1 MFYFVPLFYFRYA
14 WSQEIMLEQQRPL
27 LWSVEYYAKDAAS
40 EPNVIEGKVFRE
52 MSETAREDIA
62 DKITVN
68 LH

>member
-1 MFYFVPLFYFRYA
+1 MVTGDN
-14 WSQEIMLEQQRPL
+14 
-27 LWSVEYYAKDAAS
+27 VETAKAIAVECGILNAKDDAS

-68 LH
+68 LP

>member
-1 MFYFVPLFYFRYA
+1 
-14 WSQEIMLEQQRPL
+14 MLEQQRPL

-52 MSETAREDIA
+52 MSETAQEDIA

>member
-1 MFYFVPLFYFRYA
+1 MVTGDN
-14 WSQEIMLEQQRPL
+14 
-27 LWSVEYYAKDAAS
+27 VETAKAIAVECGILDAKYTAS